1 MNLPSSP
8 YLPINRLS
16 QIFNKTVATY
26 KFYWFISILE
36 IYSEKNNPRINLWD
50 IIIRMVANAWYPI
63 NYFKLSFG
71 KSDSMYDV
79 VKELRNITNIPID
92 TDKKEIISILEQEIK
107 CNKVKNLLRI
117 FTLNVPFRFL
127 RPWIDT
133 SDDKETVE
141 RSTHF
146 ENSCLYAIQRESN
159 NWWIDI
165 NPVWSEYLTTNCK
178 ILLDFSYW
186 NLALFLQTRNPNV
199 PNIPNKLIKP
209 DLRASLNNQRKFWN
223 TVVTVEGNFRCIYT
237 NKELQVGEY
246 DLDHFIPWSFVSH
259 DLLWNLVP
267 VSPEINSSKS
277 DGLPDLKIYLPKLAD
292 SQHKALKTFT
302 SVSKSNKIL
311 EDYLSLGSSIDE
323 LIEMDDKSFYKVF
336 EKTFSPLE
344 QIALNMGFKIWKRI

>member
-1 MNLPSSP
+1 
-8 YLPINRLS
+8 
-16 QIFNKTVATY
+16 
-26 KFYWFISILE
+26 
-36 IYSEKNNPRINLWD
+36 
-50 IIIRMVANAWYPI
+50 MVANAWYPI

-92 TDKKEIISILEQEIK
+92 TDKKEIISILEQEVK
-107 CNKVKNLLRI
+107 SNKVKNLLRI

-146 ENSCLYAIQRESN
+146 ENSCLYAIRRESN
-159 NWWIDI
+159 DWWIDI
-165 NPVWSEYLTTNCK
+165 NPVWSEYITTNCK

-186 NLALFLQTRNPNV
+186 NLGTILANSQSERSEHP
-199 PNIPNKLIKP
+199 KQAYQARSK
-209 DLRASLNNQRKFWN
+209 RASLNSQRKFWN

-344 QIALNMGFKIWKRI
+344 QIALNMGFKIWKKN